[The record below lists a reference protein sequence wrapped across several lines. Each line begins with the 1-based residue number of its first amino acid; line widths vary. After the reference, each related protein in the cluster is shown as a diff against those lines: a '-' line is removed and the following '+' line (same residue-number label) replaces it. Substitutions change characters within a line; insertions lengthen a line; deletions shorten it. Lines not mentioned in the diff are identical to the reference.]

1 VTNAQSAVKV
11 EVSNQESEEQMSF
24 NICMENFLRPF
35 PLKDRRRVKSDPR
48 YIKSLK
54 ARDYGKSQRIAA
66 KILLEN

>member
-1 VTNAQSAVKV
+1 
-11 EVSNQESEEQMSF
+11 MSF